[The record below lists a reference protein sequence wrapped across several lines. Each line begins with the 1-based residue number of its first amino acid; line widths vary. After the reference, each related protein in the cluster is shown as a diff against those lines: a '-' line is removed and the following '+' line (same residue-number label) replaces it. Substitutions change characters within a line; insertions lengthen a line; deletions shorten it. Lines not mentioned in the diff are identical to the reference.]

1 MIIKILG
8 SGCPN
13 CQKLES
19 LAGQAAT
26 ELGLDAKIEKVTD
39 FAQIAAYGAMAMP
52 ALVID
57 DQLKLAGRLPKLEEL
72 KNLLANA

>member
-8 SGCPN
+8 SGCPT

-19 LAGQAAT
+19 LASQAAN
-26 ELGLDAKIEKVTD
+26 ELGLDAKIEKITD

-57 DQLKLAGRLPKLEEL
+57 DQLKLAGRLPKLAKL
-72 KNLLANA
+72 KDLLTNA